1 MTDNRP
7 RVRFRVRRA
16 TEDVP
21 VTKDTET
28 KAPVCPLCGGPGP
41 FRISHIIPKFAFE
54 WLKDTS
60 ATGFMRHGPHP
71 NLRVQDGFKKELL
84 CDSCEQLLA
93 GWEDAVAAQLFRP
106 YNEGSKVTITY
117 EEWLAKFAASLV
129 WRVLFVMK
137 AEGLKNLSDSQ
148 LRLADLALEVWRK
161 FIRGE
166 RDNPGSFELHLL
178 PVDFVDASKNNSLP
192 ANFNRYLTRS
202 IEMDIVAKKGS
213 AFVYAKMGKLV
224 FIGIIEQPIS
234 RQWFGS
240 RLAIKKGTVKPSKYT
255 APAAF
260 LDYLTSRASRMNE
273 IMQQLSP
280 KQQAKITET
289 MKKNIDKAAE
299 SETFKAM
306 TYDIAMFGIDAVAEQ
321 AGEDAKDD
329 AKTETTPKS

>member
-1 MTDNRP
+1 MTNNRP

-16 TEDVP
+16 TADVP
-21 VTKDTET
+21 VTHDTET

-41 FRISHIIPKFAFE
+41 LRISHIIPKFAFE

-93 GWEDAVAAQLFRP
+93 GWEDVVAAQLFRP

-148 LRLADLALEVWRK
+148 LQLAGLALEVWRK

-178 PVDFVDASKNNSLP
+178 PVDFIDASKNNSLP
-192 ANFNRYLTRS
+192 ANFNRYLIAARRS
-202 IEMDIVAKKGS
+202 VS
-213 AFVYAKMGKLV
+213 WRRV
-224 FIGIIEQPIS
+224 
-234 RQWFGS
+234 
-240 RLAIKKGTVKPSKYT
+240 
-255 APAAF
+255 PAAC
-260 LDYLTSRASRMNE
+260 LRS
-273 IMQQLSP
+273 
-280 KQQAKITET
+280 
-289 MKKNIDKAAE
+289 KKRRKNNSVE
-299 SETFKAM
+299 RRNWPS
-306 TYDIAMFGIDAVAEQ
+306 
-321 AGEDAKDD
+321 AGRLKPHWIGSVPQRSTQS
-329 AKTETTPKS
+329 KSTPA